1 MTQSEMKTSL
11 KEELVHNNSHDTGH
25 DNSASSGVAH
35 IGNLAANELPKDVQ
49 ASGDDWK
56 ATKDPDSDIDEADDT
71 VDLSCGIC
79 KFRSTVL
86 GSWFS
91 NLYTFSVAVGLS
103 SLFAYMSKKIVSV
116 QLESL
121 EKQFNINNTYAGFFE
136 TASRVGL
143 IATILFAG
151 HFTRKAHI
159 PVVIG
164 TAGIIQG
171 FLLIAPAILQ
181 LADPYTLPVLSY
193 VNQSNGSHESDK
205 YMCGATIINET
216 TNGTTLSPNT
226 NKKEISHAALILVMV
241 VLTLKSVTESF
252 HTYYL
257 PSVRD
262 VI

>member
-1 MTQSEMKTSL
+1 
-11 KEELVHNNSHDTGH
+11 
-25 DNSASSGVAH
+25 
-35 IGNLAANELPKDVQ
+35 
-49 ASGDDWK
+49 
-56 ATKDPDSDIDEADDT
+56 
-71 VDLSCGIC
+71 
-79 KFRSTVL
+79 
-86 GSWFS
+86 
-91 NLYTFSVAVGLS
+91 
-103 SLFAYMSKKIVSV
+103 MSKKIVSV